1 MADEPNQAR
10 PTKTSFVY
18 DTRTGKVVHIHQF
31 VPYHPDETCLDS
43 EMEKTALQLAP
54 THFDRAHLAVLHYD
68 GDKYDDPS
76 IQYRVDLDKSTLVEE
91 SALAS
96 LGDAVRGDA
105 GSLDP
110 AALQALRR

>member
-1 MADEPNQAR
+1 
-10 PTKTSFVY
+10 
-18 DTRTGKVVHIHQF
+18 
-31 VPYHPDETCLDS
+31 
-43 EMEKTALQLAP
+43 
-54 THFDRAHLAVLHYD
+54 VLHYD